1 MDPVT
6 GMGIADAFRDAEL
19 LTEAVEAGL
28 GTGSSLDIT
37 LRGYHQSRDEV
48 ALPMYEFTTEL
59 AAFRPLRP
67 GQRLLFDALADKP
80 AEVDR
85 FLAMLTGALPIPEY
99 FSPRHLFHVM
109 GLRGMMRAALAQ
121 RRRAA

>member
-19 LTEAVEAGL
+19 LTEAVVAGL
-28 GTGSSLDIT
+28 GSGTLLDTSLA
-37 LRGYHQSRDEV
+37 RYQRQRDES

-59 AAFRPLRP
+59 AAFRPL
-67 GQRLLFDALADKP
+67 GVEQRLLFNALAGKP

-85 FLAMLTGALPIPEY
+85 FLAMLTGAIPAADF
-99 FSPRHLFHVM
+99 FSPRHLFHLL
-109 GLRGMMRAALAQ
+109 GLRGMMKAALAQ